1 MKKVF
6 FFTVGTVFFTAVH
19 SQSITPAVI
28 NSTGKSAVIQVQ
40 NQPFHLDWNLG
51 EMALVN
57 TMYYIP
63 ANQNQILIIS
73 NGFLQPDFGPDD
85 GEEDLH
91 KPANPLTL
99 ADIRVYPN
107 PAVKE
112 VEVRFSMNETG
123 MVRLVLFDAM
133 GRQVF
138 VKQVPFNSKIR
149 MERIPVAGLTQG
161 TYMLHVQ
168 FSRQDQMI
176 RQGIFKIVKAN

>member
-1 MKKVF
+1 MKRVLL
-6 FFTVGTVFFTAVH
+6 FTVGTVFFAVAH

-28 NSTGKSAVIQVQ
+28 NSSGKSAVIQVQ
-40 NQPFHLDWNLG
+40 NQPFHLDWNVG

-57 TMYYIP
+57 TMYYLP

-91 KPANPLTL
+91 KQTNLLTS
-99 ADIRVYPN
+99 AEISVYPN

-112 VEVRFSMNETG
+112 VEVRFSIKETCT
-123 MVRLVLFDAM
+123 VRLVLYDAM

-138 VKQVPFNSKIR
+138 VKQVPFNTKIR

-168 FSRQDQMI
+168 FNRQDQMI
-176 RQGIFKIVKAN
+176 RQGIFKIVKSN